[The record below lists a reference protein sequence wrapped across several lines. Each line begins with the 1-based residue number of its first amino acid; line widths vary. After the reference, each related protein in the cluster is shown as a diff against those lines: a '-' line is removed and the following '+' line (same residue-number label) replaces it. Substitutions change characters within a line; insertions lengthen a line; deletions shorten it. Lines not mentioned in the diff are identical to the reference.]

1 MKDKCVCVADS
12 VSVVHG
18 SAGVGHW
25 KYLCKL
31 WIVDQL

>member
-1 MKDKCVCVADS
+1 MKEKWLGVTVS
-12 VSVVHG
+12 VSIVHG
-18 SAGVGHW
+18 TAGSGHW